1 MTTTAPGPSPISE
14 SVGVRLV
21 GIGRILQ
28 RRYEA
33 ELAKIGLT
41 LRHLGALG
49 HLSRHPE
56 MSYSDLARRAH
67 VTSQSMNA
75 TVRALEEL
83 GAVQRTL
90 PGPGYAAR
98 LEVTAKGGELLQ
110 SAGTAATRLDDSLA
124 MRLSATEWDTL
135 RELLNKLG
143 ALDSPSVGGSD

>member
-1 MTTTAPGPSPISE
+1 MTTSAPGPSPVGE
-14 SVGVRLV
+14 SVGMRLV

-28 RRYEA
+28 RQYEA
-33 ELAKIGLT
+33 ELSEIGLT

-75 TVRALEEL
+75 TVRALEEV

-90 PGPGYAAR
+90 PGQGYAAR
-98 LEVTAKGGELLQ
+98 LEVTARGRELLQ
-110 SAGTAATRLDDSLA
+110 SASAAATRLDDNLA
-124 MRLSATEWDTL
+124 RNLPASEWDTL
-135 RELLNKLG
+135 KTLLEKLG
-143 ALDSPSVGGSD
+143 TLGSPPVGGR

>member
-1 MTTTAPGPSPISE
+1 MTTSAPGPSPVGE
-14 SVGVRLV
+14 SVGMRLV

-28 RRYEA
+28 RQFEA

-56 MSYSDLARRAH
+56 ASYSDLARRSH

-75 TVRALEEL
+75 TVRALEEA

-90 PGPGYAAR
+90 PGHGHAAR
-98 LEVTAKGGELLQ
+98 LEVTARGRELLQ
-110 SAGTAATRLDDSLA
+110 SASAAATRLDDSIAKHLPA
-124 MRLSATEWDTL
+124 AEWDTL
-135 RELLNKLG
+135 KKLLDKLG
-143 ALDSPSVGGSD
+143 TLDSPPLGGS